1 MGRRRRTG
9 KLPSNIRQPH
19 LHRRHPWASGL
30 VVLLMVLV
38 WLGRSGRVPLV
49 QPPVASDLQRY
60 HQRVFTV
67 VKVVDGDT
75 IDVDVPD
82 GRYRHTRIR
91 LWGVDTP
98 ETHGFESVGFG
109 GEMYWGPEAS
119 EFARRKLLNNDVRLE
134 LVEGKTRDKYKRLLG
149 YVYVVPSGA
158 MFNES
163 LLRGGHAYA
172 DTRFSHPRRERFRAL
187 EMEAR
192 ADGVG
197 LWHGVTVRQ
206 MPRWRQKLER

>member
-1 MGRRRRTG
+1 MDRRRRTG

-19 LHRRHPWASGL
+19 IHRRHPWASGL
-30 VVLLMVLV
+30 VVLLIVLV
-38 WLGRSGRVPLV
+38 WLGRFGQVPTV
-49 QPPVASDLQRY
+49 QPPVGGDLQRY

-98 ETHGFESVGFG
+98 EVAGSPR

-119 EFARRKLLNNDVRLE
+119 AFARRKLLNNDVRLE
-134 LVEGKTRDKYKRLLG
+134 LVEGNTRDKYKRLLG
-149 YVYVVPSGA
+149 YVYVLSSGA

-163 LLRGGHAYA
+163 LLCGGHAYA
-172 DTRFSHPRRERFRAL
+172 DTRFSHPLRERFRTL
-187 EMEAR
+187 ETEAR
-192 ADGVG
+192 TSGVG
-197 LWHGVTVRQ
+197 LWRGVTVRQ
-206 MPRWRQKLER
+206 MPRWRQKIER